1 MPDDVIRIA
10 NCSGFYGDR
19 IAAAREMVEGGP
31 IDVLTGDWLAE
42 LTMLILAKDRLRDP
56 DRGFAKTFLR
66 QMEEVLGTCVDR
78 GIRIVSNAGGL
89 NPAGCAA
96 AVRRLADDLGVSIQV
111 AHVEGD
117 DLTPKLPALRDAGHE
132 LTNLDTGETLD
143 TAGVDPITANAYLG
157 GWGIVE
163 ALGHGADVV
172 VTGRVTDAAVVV
184 APAAHHFGWARTD
197 WDELAGA
204 VVAGHIIECGTQCT
218 GGNYPFFAE
227 IPGLEHPGFP
237 IAEIRR
243 DGSSVITKHEGTGGA
258 VTVGTVT
265 AQLLYEIQ
273 GLDYLNPDASV
284 RLNSIHLEQEGP
296 DRVRVHSVRGMPGPE
311 TVKVGINYLGGW
323 RNSMTFVLT
332 GLDVEAKAEL
342 AERTLWSNFPG
353 GRDHFDAVDVQLRRS
368 DREDP
373 ATNEDAMAELRITV
387 MDRDEAKVGRAFSG
401 TVIEMVL
408 ASYPGFFT
416 TSPPGPAA
424 SYGVY
429 WPCLLPADVPEHV
442 AVIGDERIEVPPPP
456 TKPPEQLQRRTPR
469 RAPASDAPSRVPAGA
484 GGGTVLSG
492 TGTETISKLLDD
504 LSRTRLAGE
513 SDPGGGTYWD
523 EIATERLPLGTII
536 GARSGDKGGNA
547 NVGLWAPSDDAY
559 DWLAWYLTVGR
570 LRTLIPAE
578 TGPHE
583 VQRYELP
590 NLRALNFVIVGLLGR
605 GVAACTR
612 RDPQAKGL
620 GEYVRAKVVDIPTIL
635 LP

>member
-1 MPDDVIRIA
+1 MADDVIRIA

-19 IAAAREMVEGGP
+19 LAAAKEMVEGGE

-56 DRGFAKTFLR
+56 DLGYAKTFVR
-66 QMEEVLGTCVDR
+66 QLEGVLGTCVDR

-96 AVRRLADDLGVSIQV
+96 AVSKLAADLGLTVSV
-111 AHVEGD
+111 AHVAGD
-117 DLTPKLPALRDAGHE
+117 DLTGRLPALREAGHTF
-132 LTNLDTGETLD
+132 TNLDTGEALG

-163 ALGHGADVV
+163 ALGRGADVV

-184 APAAHHFGWARTD
+184 GPAAHHFGWARTD

-218 GGNYPFFAE
+218 GGNYAFFRE

-273 GLDYLNPDASV
+273 GLEYLNPDATV
-284 RLNSIHLEQEGP
+284 RLNSVNLTQEAP
-296 DRVRVHSVRGMPGPE
+296 DRVLVHSVRGMPGPE
-311 TVKVGINYLGGW
+311 TVKVGINYLGGF

-332 GLDVEAKAEL
+332 GLDIDAKADL
-342 AERTLWSNFPG
+342 AERTLWSQFPG
-353 GRDHFDAVDVQLRRS
+353 GKDHFDSVDVQLRRS
-368 DREDP
+368 DRENP
-373 ATNEDAMAELRITV
+373 ATNEDAMAELRVTV
-387 MDRDEAKVGRAFSG
+387 IDRDETKVGRAFSSA
-401 TVIEMVL
+401 VIEIVL

-416 TSPPGPAA
+416 TSPPGRGS

-429 WPCLLPADVPEHV
+429 WPCLLPAEVPEHV
-442 AVIGDERIEVPPPP
+442 AVVGGETVAITPAP
-456 TKPPEQLQRRTPR
+456 TKPPESLQKRTPR
-469 RAPASDAPSRVPAGA
+469 RAPGADVPQRTPAPAGKS
-484 GGGTVLSG
+484 VLASG
-492 TGTETISKLLDD
+492 GTETISKLLDD

-513 SDPGGGTYWD
+513 HDPAGGIYWD
-523 EIATERLPLGTII
+523 ETETERLPLGVLI

-547 NVGLWAPSDDAY
+547 NVGLWAPTADAY
-559 DWLAWYLTVGR
+559 DWLAWYITEGR
-570 LRTLIPAE
+570 FRSLLPAE
-578 TGPHE
+578 TGPFE
-583 VQRYELP
+583 VHRYELP
-590 NLRALNFVIVGLLGR
+590 NLRALNFVIVGLLGE
-605 GVAACTR
+605 GVAASTR
-612 RDPQAKGL
+612 LDPQAKGL
-620 GEYVRAKVVDIPTIL
+620 GEYVRAKVVDIPAVL
-635 LP
+635 LG